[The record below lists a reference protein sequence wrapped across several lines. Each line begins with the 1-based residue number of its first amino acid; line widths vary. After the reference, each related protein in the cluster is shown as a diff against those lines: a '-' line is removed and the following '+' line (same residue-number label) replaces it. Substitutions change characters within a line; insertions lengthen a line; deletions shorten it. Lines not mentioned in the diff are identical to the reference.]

1 MDGSGVE
8 RALLV
13 QSFPTY
19 GYDNSF
25 AIDAAQEHPDRLRVM
40 VQFDPDGPDLDGAAR
55 SLAEHA
61 VVRSARLRILF
72 DHKLVTPEFAPAWDA
87 AASAGLTIE
96 ALINGEAIAGRH
108 DDLLAHISRVAPG
121 LVVIHGMH
129 PQRGPDGSTLEH
141 ESLWNALSRLPNCSL
156 KINTGSLLAADDD
169 GTGLV
174 DLAHELFGSD
184 RVVFG
189 TNFPATTGYPYGEM
203 VEMGRRSCAHL
214 SPADQ
219 QAYLFENGARLW
231 W

>member
-1 MDGSGVE
+1 
-8 RALLV
+8 
-13 QSFPTY
+13 
-19 GYDNSF
+19 
-25 AIDAAQEHPDRLRVM
+25 M
-40 VQFDPDGPDLDGAAR
+40 VQFDPDGPDLDRAAW

-72 DHKLVTPEFAPAWDA
+72 DPKLVTPEFAPAWDA

-96 ALINGEAIAGRH
+96 ALVHADAIAGHH
-108 DDLLAHISRVAPG
+108 DHLLAHIARVAPG
-121 LVVIHGMH
+121 LVVIHAMV
-129 PQRGPDGSTLEH
+129 PQRGPDGSLEH
-141 ESLWNALSRLPNCSL
+141 ESLWNALSGLPNCSL
-156 KINTGSLLAADDD
+156 KINTGSLVTVEDD

-189 TNFPATTGYPYGEM
+189 TNFPATTGYPYGDM
-203 VEMGRRSCAHL
+203 VEIGRRSCAHL

-219 QAYLFENGARLW
+219 RAYLFDNGTRLW